1 VVRFWAAGVTA
12 VALIPTAI
20 LGVMGWTHRWNA
32 DDAFIIFRVV
42 DQLVHGNGP
51 VYNVGERVEAYTS
64 PLWTGLLAAG
74 ASVVGSS
81 HVEWVAVGLGLALM
95 VAGLAL
101 ATVAAL
107 VLNGGPGRRDALL
120 LPLGAAVFGVLPPA
134 WEFATS
140 GLETGLTTGWLGA
153 AFLATVLVARAD
165 AWPLR
170 RVSRERGAD
179 AAAVV
184 AGLGP
189 LVRPDL
195 AIFSVALLGLIV
207 GLAPPVTRR
216 AVIRRLAL
224 AAAIPVLY
232 ELFRM
237 AYFAALVPNTAFTK
251 EAGGADWERGISYLW
266 NTLTPYTLLVPLVA
280 LSAWSFAIAAGEAR
294 SGRRDLALLR
304 TVPVVAGVLSMLYV
318 VRLGG
323 DFMHARMLLP
333 GIFAILMPVAVAPV
347 RRSALELGWVGG
359 LAAWAAVCAFALRPP
374 LPDSFKVLDE
384 RQFYL
389 DFSQV
394 PHPITLYDYR
404 NASWAQIGADVRLRS
419 QRGERAATFAGPG
432 NKDAIPDLPL
442 APGAPRRF
450 VAASGNIGLFGYAA
464 GRDVFV
470 VDVRGLTDPVA
481 SRLRLI
487 RRKRAGH
494 EKYMINGWYIARF
507 ADPGHWPRRFIVS
520 TRAADRALG
529 CGGLKRVLTDVDRPL
544 TLGRALSNLG
554 DSFGNTFLR
563 FPRMPGKAARELC

>member
-1 VVRFWAAGVTA
+1 VRRSWGAGVAA
-12 VALIPTAI
+12 VALAPTAL
-20 LGVMGWTHRWNA
+20 LGVLGWTHRWNA

-64 PLWTGLLAAG
+64 PLWTALLSAG
-74 ASVVGSS
+74 ALVVGAS
-81 HVEWVAVGLGLALM
+81 HVEWIAVGLGLALS
-95 VAGLAL
+95 VAGLGL

-107 VLNGGPGRRDALL
+107 VLNGGPRRRDALL
-120 LPLGAAVFGVLPPA
+120 LPLGALTFAVLPPA

-153 AFLATVLVARAD
+153 TYLATVLVVRSD

-179 AAAVV
+179 AAAVL

-224 AAAIPVLY
+224 AAALPVLY

-237 AYFAALVPNTAFTK
+237 AYFAALVPNTALTK
-251 EAGGADWERGISYLW
+251 EAGGSDWERGISYLW
-266 NTLTPYTLLVPLVA
+266 NTLTPYVLLAPLVA
-280 LSAWSFAIAAGEAR
+280 LSVCSLAIAARDAR

-304 TVPVVAGVLSMLYV
+304 GVPVVAGVLSMLYV

-333 GIFAILMPVAVAPV
+333 GIFAILMPVAVVPV
-347 RRSALELGWVGG
+347 RRGAAELGWVGG
-359 LAAWAAVCAFALRPP
+359 LAAWAAVCGLGLRPP
-374 LPDSFKVLDE
+374 PKTSFRVLDE

-389 DFSQV
+389 DFSGMR
-394 PHPITLYDYR
+394 HPVTLYDYR
-404 NASWAQIGADVRLRS
+404 NAFWSTIGADVRLRS
-419 QRGERAATFAGPG
+419 ARGERAVTFAGPG
-432 NKDAIPDLPL
+432 NLGAIGDLPL

-450 VAASGNIGLFGYAA
+450 IAASGNIGMFGYAA

-470 VDVRGLTDPVA
+470 VDDRGLTDPVA
-481 SRLRLI
+481 SRLHLTK
-487 RRKRAGH
+487 RKRAGH
-494 EKYMINGWYIARF
+494 EKYMITGWVVARF
-507 ADPGHWPRRFIVS
+507 ADPRHWPASVVIS
-520 TRAADRALG
+520 TRAAHRALA
-529 CGGLKRVLTDVDRPL
+529 CGGLARVLADVDRPL
-544 TLGRALSNLG
+544 TFSRAVSNVG
-554 DSFGNTFLR
+554 DSFANTSLR
-563 FPRMPGKAARELC
+563 FSRWPGKAARELC